1 MNYHLIKKKTFEL
14 SLGITIFFFIFF
26 WDFKNLSY
34 GIDVRLLILVLLPFF
49 YKDFFK
55 INKLALGVIIFM
67 IAHLIITSI
76 IYSNPITQKSIAQI
90 FFIYYLIIFSFRF
103 KNDVFRIMPHLVRI
117 FIILFTILS
126 LFNLASFVTK
136 QSTNASSACSFFLDM
151 SLTGNNFIFTE
162 NSHFGMIGAA
172 LSIFFIFSIQNNKI
186 ISEIILFICLLFL
199 NIVYSSTTLKIGIIA
214 SSIVM
219 IIFFFNKK
227 YIKNFIFLSLILL
240 VNAVPFFTQEQCHSR
255 ITRFDGIKIIKL
267 SSIQK
272 DKLEKTKKEIKKT
285 NNNNNTDTYNTNN
298 NNITFLNKK
307 NTKYYQ
313 IREDLVQSLIKE
325 NKNEF
330 NRIKNLIL
338 INCEDKNFRDKDFC
352 NQEIKDEIIKKMMI
366 EESNYENTNITVDVY
381 ENAFYIMT
389 NVLLNKPLGY
399 GMDNYKFA
407 FDYYS
412 PINFLESNI
421 SNDNTN
427 LRQVIPWE
435 VLTLNRSDGR
445 SNFIKLFT
453 EFGYFAIF
461 LLLFFVACTLTKK
474 ISISEKSFFIPL
486 LITQLISGAGYFNGG
501 FIIIICLMSA
511 LFFKVKNNTK

>member
-1 MNYHLIKKKTFEL
+1 
-14 SLGITIFFFIFF
+14 
-26 WDFKNLSY
+26 
-34 GIDVRLLILVLLPFF
+34 
-49 YKDFFK
+49 
-55 INKLALGVIIFM
+55 
-67 IAHLIITSI
+67 
-76 IYSNPITQKSIAQI
+76 
-90 FFIYYLIIFSFRF
+90 
-103 KNDVFRIMPHLVRI
+103 
-117 FIILFTILS
+117 
-126 LFNLASFVTK
+126 
-136 QSTNASSACSFFLDM
+136 M

-307 NTKYYQ
+307 NTKYHQ

-338 INCEDKNFRDKDFC
+338 INCEDKNLRDKDFC

-389 NVLLNKPLGY
+389 NVLLNNPLGY

-412 PINFLESNI
+412 PINFLEV
-421 SNDNTN
+421 
-427 LRQVIPWE
+427 QY
-435 VLTLNRSDGR
+435 
-445 SNFIKLFT
+445 K
-453 EFGYFAIF
+453 
-461 LLLFFVACTLTKK
+461 
-474 ISISEKSFFIPL
+474 
-486 LITQLISGAGYFNGG
+486 Q
-501 FIIIICLMSA
+501 
-511 LFFKVKNNTK
+511 

>member
-1 MNYHLIKKKTFEL
+1 MNYHLIKKKTFEI
-14 SLGITIFFFIFF
+14 SFGITIFFFIFF

-34 GIDVRLLILVLLPFF
+34 GIDVRLLLLVLLPFF

-76 IYSNPITQKSIAQI
+76 IYLNPITQKSIAQI

-103 KNDVFRIMPHLVRI
+103 KNDVFRIMPNLVRI
-117 FIILFTILS
+117 FIILFTALS
-126 LFNLASFVTK
+126 LFNLAPFVIK
-136 QSTNASSACSFFLDM
+136 ESTSASSACSLFLDM

-172 LSIFFIFSIQNNKI
+172 LSIFFIFSIKNNKI

-199 NIVYSSTTLKIGIIA
+199 NIVYSSTTLKVGIIA

-219 IIFFFNKK
+219 IIFLFNKK
-227 YIKNFIFLSLILL
+227 YIKNFIFLSLILF
-240 VNAVPFFTQEQCHSR
+240 VNAVPFFLSEQCHSR
-255 ITRFDGIKIIKL
+255 ITRFDAVKIIKL

-272 DKLEKTKKEIKKT
+272 DKIEKTKKERQIKI
-285 NNNNNTDTYNTNN
+285 N
-298 NNITFLNKK
+298 NNIDSNGGKTSKF
-307 NTKYYQ
+307 YQ
-313 IREDLVQSLIKE
+313 IREDLVQSIIKGDD
-325 NKNEF
+325 NEF
-330 NRIKNLIL
+330 ERIKNLIL
-338 INCEDKNFRDKDFC
+338 INCEVKDLRDKDFC
-352 NQEIKDEIIKKMMI
+352 NEEIKNEIIKNMMI
-366 EESNYENTNITVDVY
+366 EESNYETTNITVDVY
-381 ENAFYIMT
+381 ENAFYTMT
-389 NVLLNKPLGY
+389 NVLMNKPLGY
-399 GMDNYKFA
+399 GIDNYKFA

-412 PINFLESNI
+412 PINYFELNL
-421 SNDNTN
+421 SNDNKKF
-427 LRQVIPWE
+427 RPPPWE

-461 LLLFFVACTLTKK
+461 LLLFFVACTFTKK

-501 FIIIICLMSA
+501 FIITICLMSG
-511 LFFKVKNNTK
+511 LFFKEQNNTK